1 MFGTAS
7 EYGLENHGLK
17 QTGDQYWNLP
27 ASDLI
32 DQALQRNEGQQL
44 ASGAFVA
51 LTGQH
56 TGRSPKDKYTV
67 SDETTRDTVW
77 WGSVNLAIDE
87 DQFEQLYSGLIEHFA
102 ERDVFVQDV
111 IAGNHPQHNMNVR
124 VITAN
129 AWHSL
134 FAQNMFIRLDQQA
147 QNKHIPAFTVLQAPE
162 CKADHEALG
171 LNSPTFIAVSFKRRM
186 VLIGGS
192 RYAGEIKKSIFS
204 VMNYLLPD
212 NGVLPMHC
220 SANVSDAGEVALF
233 FGLSGTGKTT
243 LSSDPDRQLIG
254 DDEHGWAEDGVFNFE
269 GGCYAKVIRLREELE
284 PLIYAASQKHG
295 AILENVWVD
304 ENGEVDY
311 DNSAY
316 TENTRVSYPI
326 HFLPDIVE
334 AGRAGHPNHIFFL
347 TADAFGVLPPIS
359 RLTLEQAMYY
369 FLSGY
374 TSKIAGTERGL
385 GKEPQATFSTCFG
398 APFLPLHPGIYA
410 DMLGERIKEH
420 DASVWL
426 INTGWTGGGYGV
438 GERMHLPYTRRM
450 VSAAMNG
457 ELEHAVYQADP
468 VFGLSIP
475 SAVEGVPPKV
485 LKPRDAWTDQADY
498 DRQARMLV
506 ERFRENFEQYRSG
519 VTDAIF
525 ASGPQE

>member
-1 MFGTAS
+1 
-7 EYGLENHGLK
+7 
-17 QTGDQYWNLP
+17 
-27 ASDLI
+27 
-32 DQALQRNEGQQL
+32 
-44 ASGAFVA
+44 
-51 LTGQH
+51 
-56 TGRSPKDKYTV
+56 
-67 SDETTRDTVW
+67 
-77 WGSVNLAIDE
+77 
-87 DQFEQLYSGLIEHFA
+87 
-102 ERDVFVQDV
+102 
-111 IAGNHPQHNMNVR
+111 
-124 VITAN
+124 
-129 AWHSL
+129 
-134 FAQNMFIRLDQQA
+134 
-147 QNKHIPAFTVLQAPE
+147 
-162 CKADHEALG
+162 
-171 LNSPTFIAVSFKRRM
+171 
-186 VLIGGS
+186 
-192 RYAGEIKKSIFS
+192 
-204 VMNYLLPD
+204 
-212 NGVLPMHC
+212 
-220 SANVSDAGEVALF
+220 VSDAGEVALF